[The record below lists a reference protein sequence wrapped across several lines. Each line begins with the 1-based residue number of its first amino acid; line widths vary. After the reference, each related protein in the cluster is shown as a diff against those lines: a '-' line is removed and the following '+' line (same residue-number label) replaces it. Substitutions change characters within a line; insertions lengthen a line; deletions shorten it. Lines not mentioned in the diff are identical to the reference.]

1 MFIVFFLLFECGLT
15 LTLLESGILFVDH
28 IKFTLAANNFAIRTA
43 LLDGCSYFHIPVLY
57 LLGLFI
63 YIGK

>member
-15 LTLLESGILFVDH
+15 LTLLVSGILFVDH

-43 LLDGCSYFHIPVLY
+43 LLDGCSYFHITGFTF
-57 LLGLFI
+57 LGRFI
-63 YIGK
+63 YNGK